1 MKKKIYVGMTII
13 SVIFMFITLV
23 TSVGSFYSLF
33 QEQVMEDLK
42 TDLHILKTMDNVY
55 DYLDEIYN
63 PSIDNLR
70 VTVIHSDGTVVYDS
84 NADIASMNNHGNRPE
99 VTEIPEKGYGDDIR
113 LSDTLDKNT
122 FYYAEPMEDGY
133 VLRVSKDV
141 GSLWQFCIRI
151 LPILIIELLL
161 VAAVCMFAARFLAK
175 RLVQPIELLT
185 QNLES
190 DDTMKTYD
198 EIQPFIDKIHSQHK
212 ALKKSTQIRQD
223 FTANV
228 SHELKTPLASISGY
242 AELIETGMAKN
253 EDIQHFA
260 SEIHKSSMRLLS
272 LINDIIE
279 LSELDVM
286 DNRMETH
293 PVSLS
298 EEAISCVDRLQMNA
312 EKHNINIT
320 TDLLEKNC
328 VIMANQQMLQEI
340 IYNLCDNAIRY
351 NKDGGHVWVSV
362 FRQGDKAFLQV
373 RDDGIGIPEEE
384 QDRIFERFY
393 RVDKA
398 RSKKTGGTGL
408 GLAIVKHIAEQ
419 HNAEITIESKLGV
432 GTTISVIFIHK

>member
-1 MKKKIYVGMTII
+1 MKKKIYIGMTIVSI
-13 SVIFMFITLV
+13 IFMFITMFI
-23 TSVGSFYSLF
+23 SIGSFYSLF

-42 TDLHILKTMDNVY
+42 TDIHILKTMENVY
-55 DYLDEIYN
+55 DYLEKEYN
-63 PSIDNLR
+63 PNIDKMR
-70 VTVIHSDGTVVYDS
+70 VTVIESDGNVKYDS
-84 NADIASMNNHGNRPE
+84 NADVSSMDNHRNRPE
-99 VTEIPEKGYGDDIR
+99 VTEIAEKGYGDDIR
-113 LSDTLDKNT
+113 MSDTLDQNT
-122 FYYAEPMEDGY
+122 FYYAEPMEDGSI
-133 VLRVSKDV
+133 LRVAKDAR
-141 GSLWQFCIRI
+141 SLWQFFIRI
-151 LPILIIELLL
+151 LPILIIEMLL

-185 QNLES
+185 QNLDK
-190 DDTMKTYD
+190 DDTMQSYE

-242 AELIETGMAKN
+242 AELIETGMAK
-253 EDIQHFA
+253 EKDIRHFA
-260 SEIHKSSMRLLS
+260 GEIHKSSIRLLS

-286 DNRMETH
+286 DNKMDMCSI
-293 PVSLS
+293 SLS
-298 EEAISCVDRLQMNA
+298 EEAISCVERLQMNA
-312 EKHNINIT
+312 KKHNISIA

-328 VIMANQQMLQEI
+328 IIMANQQMLQEI
-340 IYNLCDNAIRY
+340 LYNLCDNAIRY

-373 RDDGIGIPEEE
+373 RDDGIGIPEED
-384 QDRIFERFY
+384 QGRIFERFY

-419 HNAEITIESKLGV
+419 HNAEIKIESKLNV
-432 GTTISVIFIHK
+432 GTTITVIFVHK